1 MANVFVADEP
11 GVRLDKFVSNR
22 HPEFSRTHL
31 QKLISEGHIR
41 VNGKVVKPGI
51 KLYTGDR
58 VEVSI
63 PPPPPST
70 LSPEAMPVKIV
81 YEDNDL
87 LVVDKAPGLTTHPSP
102 GQTGHTL
109 VNALL
114 SYYPK
119 LAEMGDSLRPGIVH
133 RLDKDT
139 SGLIIVAKNSQA
151 QLNLINQFKIRSV
164 SKTYLT
170 LVKGHLV
177 PEQGIIEAPI
187 GRDPADRKRMA
198 VVTAGR
204 LARSEYKVV
213 KYLKGYTLLEVKPET
228 GRTHQIRV
236 HLSAIGYPVVGD
248 GVYGVKVPFLKRQFL
263 HAYRLSFNLPATGE
277 RVEFK
282 SALPDD
288 LEEALKSLG

>member
-1 MANVFVADEP
+1 
-11 GVRLDKFVSNR
+11 
-22 HPEFSRTHL
+22 
-31 QKLISEGHIR
+31 
-41 VNGKVVKPGI
+41 
-51 KLYTGDR
+51 
-58 VEVSI
+58 
-63 PPPPPST
+63 
-70 LSPEAMPVKIV
+70 
-81 YEDNDL
+81 
-87 LVVDKAPGLTTHPSP
+87 
-102 GQTGHTL
+102 
-109 VNALL
+109 
-114 SYYPK
+114 
-119 LAEMGDSLRPGIVH
+119 MGDSLRPGIVH

-151 QLNLINQFKIRSV
+151 QINLINQFKIRSV
-164 SKTYLT
+164 SKMYLT
-170 LVKGHLV
+170 LVKGHLT

-204 LARSEYKVV
+204 PARSEYKVV

-248 GVYGVKVPFLKRQFL
+248 GVYGVKVTFLKRQFL

-282 SALPDD
+282 SELPED